1 MIDPKEIDDFKNRE
15 EEAEFFDTHDF
26 TEFWQEGTPVK
37 PRRTYSEAMQVR
49 LDPETDHELQALA
62 EERGVKKSTLARIWL
77 IERIRQ
83 ERNRHAS

>member
-1 MIDPKEIDDFKNRE
+1 MIDPKEIDDFNNRE

-37 PRRTYSEAMQVR
+37 PRRTYSEA
-49 LDPETDHELQALA
+49 
-62 EERGVKKSTLARIWL
+62 I
-77 IERIRQ
+77 Q